1 MSVWRGKVLVLG
13 HDTRCLIAILRSLG
27 RKNIEVHIAGCS
39 ATSSALRSRF
49 LTAVHNLPRFDPASD
64 DWLRKLTALM
74 DREAYDLVIPATDFM
89 VLSCQLHAEEL
100 ARHGQVYLLSPKLF
114 DVVTDKAA
122 IYEIAVR
129 ENISA
134 PATVVVRK
142 EKDTIEA
149 AHFRFPVFVKPCCSV
164 VAHKKGS
171 KDYAVR
177 IEDAGELSDY
187 VQNLFESHDQ
197 VLIQD
202 TVAGHGVGIEL
213 LVHEGHILLAFQH
226 RRLHESTGFGSSYR
240 ESVSL
245 DPDLFEA
252 SEKLVKVLNYTG
264 VVMIEF
270 KVDEETGDWH
280 FIEINARFWG
290 SLPLAVAAGADFP
303 FSLYELLVNDKRDFE
318 RQYRLGIRCRYLS
331 ADIRWM
337 RSSLRKKPVDRWRGM
352 DVNCVSKWRLLADVG
367 RIIFLRDR
375 LDTFA
380 VDDPRPAFYEMGR
393 LIATAAQNLRRRL
406 ST

>member
-74 DREAYDLVIPATDFM
+74 DHEAYDLVIPATEFA

-100 ARHGQVYLLSPKLF
+100 ARHGKVYLLSPKLF
-114 DVVTDKAA
+114 DLVNDKAA
-122 IYEIAVR
+122 IYEIAAR
-129 ENISA
+129 EKI
-134 PATVVVRK
+134 PVPTTVVFRK
-142 EKDTIEA
+142 GKDTIEA
-149 AHFRFPVFVKPCCSV
+149 THFRFPVFVKPSCSV
-164 VAHKKGS
+164 SAHKGGL

-177 IEDAGELSDY
+177 IEHAGELSNY
-187 VQNLFESHDQ
+187 VQSLLESHDQ

-202 TVAGHGVGIEL
+202 SVAGRGCGVEL
-213 LVHEGHILLAFQH
+213 LVHNGHILFAFQH

-252 SEKLVKVLNYTG
+252 SEKLVKALNYTG

-318 RQYRLGIRCRYLS
+318 QRYRLGIRCRNLS

-337 RSSLRKKPVDRWRGM
+337 RSSLRKKSADRWRGM
-352 DVNCVSKWRLLADVG
+352 DVNRISKWRLLADVG

-375 LDTFA
+375 LDTFT